1 MSRVPHA
8 PFFFL
13 LTFSKLL
20 NSTGSF
26 LLSSGERNALR
37 SLRKSMSS
45 PASDVTIERFRDHVC
60 GQRHCQIAC
69 SRTLSEF
76 RRDPASPSS
85 IVSLDWPFDDLG
97 FLSEKFRQMLFYVV
111 GSQTHRL
118 ISTSPVLKHADG
130 RALAVAS
137 IKPIVT
143 HKPLRILNDWYEFL
157 AYLAVNF
164 CTVLW
169 IKVIMTNNGEHD
181 ASPSFNFPVSI
192 LFREDDSV
200 RPLSCQPR
208 IGQAS
213 SKNAVNFSSARTR
226 RTRSIAMRVNNP
238 NRSPVL

>member
-1 MSRVPHA
+1 MGKSRGRNERERMSQ
-8 PFFFL
+8 
-13 LTFSKLL
+13 
-20 NSTGSF
+20 SF
-26 LLSSGERNALR
+26 R
-37 SLRKSMSS
+37 SLD
-45 PASDVTIERFRDHVC
+45 PT
-60 GQRHCQIAC
+60 
-69 SRTLSEF
+69 
-76 RRDPASPSS
+76 PASPSS

-97 FLSEKFRQMLFYVV
+97 FLSEKFREMLFYVV
-111 GSQTHRL
+111 RSQMHRL

-169 IKVIMTNNGEHD
+169 IKVIMANNGEHD

-208 IGQAS
+208 IGHAS
-213 SKNAVNFSSARTR
+213 SKTCAHNETR
-226 RTRSIAMRVNNP
+226 PIAMRVNLRN
-238 NRSPVL
+238 